1 MGWGFRKSFGRG
13 PFRITLSKSGISA
26 SVGVKGLRLTTGP
39 RGVYVSSSVGG
50 FSYRERI
57 GGRRRSTARPPQ
69 PVLPA
74 ASYPRFDRADLIE
87 SAPVEQMRDLAQ
99 TDFATELNEWIR
111 RGNIQLTIVLVTGAV
126 LGLASAAGAASGV
139 IGELLA
145 YGVIAW
151 LLGRFIERRRRRFLL
166 MFDLSPADHERY
178 RGLEGSLDDF
188 ASSGR
193 LRAVKLVGHHDEW
206 KRNAGATRSLTF
218 ERTSLR
224 RSKPPSIVSNLVPW
238 ALETQEMTMYF
249 FPDRVL
255 VWKGSRYAVFSYA
268 ALEIDSGTGTFV
280 WDEAVPNEAQVVG
293 LTWQYV
299 RRDGGPD
306 GRFNNNRQIPL
317 VRVAYLAM
325 AGGGLAVVV
334 QTTRVSAA
342 ERVRDAMASY
352 AKAATVQ
359 DAPASLADSSQHHG
373 ALAVLGL
380 RVMPSAAELTRTYR
394 ELATR
399 MDPDKLPSS
408 SSDLRVFAEQ
418 RLSELKDAYD
428 VLLPHAKEGAGDAVV
443 AEPSVRIRTAASAA
457 THSLRAEK
465 VAASFAVVAALLVF
479 AGARVDPPPVEARDV
494 ESTAEPPAAAAA
506 PVTAPT
512 RSARIVTGCTLRD
525 AASAGGARVASIAG
539 GATLEVL
546 EERAGWR
553 RVRDPQGNEGW
564 TGPRCW
570 QASSAK
576 RRPAQAASREPAAG
590 AAPSTEDGHGTG
602 ALLDPYADEAN
613 DVPPTGST
621 DRASNR
627 LADPFGE

>member
-1 MGWGFRKSFGRG
+1 
-13 PFRITLSKSGISA
+13 
-26 SVGVKGLRLTTGP
+26 
-39 RGVYVSSSVGG
+39 
-50 FSYRERI
+50 
-57 GGRRRSTARPPQ
+57 
-69 PVLPA
+69 
-74 ASYPRFDRADLIE
+74 
-87 SAPVEQMRDLAQ
+87 
-99 TDFATELNEWIR
+99 
-111 RGNIQLTIVLVTGAV
+111 
-126 LGLASAAGAASGV
+126 
-139 IGELLA
+139 
-145 YGVIAW
+145 
-151 LLGRFIERRRRRFLL
+151 
-166 MFDLSPADHERY
+166 
-178 RGLEGSLDDF
+178 
-188 ASSGR
+188 
-193 LRAVKLVGHHDEW
+193 
-206 KRNAGATRSLTF
+206 
-218 ERTSLR
+218 
-224 RSKPPSIVSNLVPW
+224 
-238 ALETQEMTMYF
+238 MYF

-280 WDEAVPNEAQVVG
+280 WDEAVPKEAQVVG

-334 QTTRVSAA
+334 QTTRVSAV

-352 AKAATVQ
+352 EKAATVQ
-359 DAPASLADSSQHHG
+359 DASASLADSSQHHG

-380 RVMPSAAELTRTYR
+380 RVMPSAAELTRVYR

-399 MDPDKLPSS
+399 MDPDKLSS
-408 SSDLRVFAEQ
+408 GSSDLRVFAEQ

-428 VLLPHAKEGAGDAVV
+428 VLLPHAKDAGDAVV
-443 AEPSVRIRTAASAA
+443 AEPSVRIRTAASGA

-465 VAASFAVVAALLVF
+465 VAAMFAVVAALLVF
-479 AGARVDPPPVEARDV
+479 TGARVDPPPVDARDV
-494 ESTAEPPAAAAA
+494 ESIAEPPAAAAA
-506 PVTAPT
+506 PVKAPT

-546 EERAGWR
+546 EEREGWR

-570 QASSAK
+570 QAASAK

-590 AAPSTEDGHGTG
+590 AAPSTEDTHGTG

-613 DVPPTGST
+613 DVPPTPSNG
-621 DRASNR
+621 RASDR
-627 LADPFGE
+627 LANPFGD